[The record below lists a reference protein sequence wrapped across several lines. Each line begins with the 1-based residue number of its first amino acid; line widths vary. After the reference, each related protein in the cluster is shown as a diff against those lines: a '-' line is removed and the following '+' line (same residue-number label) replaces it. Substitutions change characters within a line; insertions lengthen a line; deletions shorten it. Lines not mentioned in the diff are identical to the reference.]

1 MPVNFDLGPIL
12 VFWETTKACR
22 LACRHCR
29 AEAIAEARPG
39 QLSTDEGRRFIK
51 DLYGFAPRL
60 PVLIFTGG
68 DPFMRE
74 DLFDLAEYARSFG
87 MPIGF
92 APSVTPL
99 LTREAAARMREVG
112 AKTVSL
118 SLDGALPE
126 THEGVRGVADHFA
139 RTAEAVELLLHE
151 GHTVQINTTVMRGNV
166 EELAGVA
173 GLVSSLGAHI
183 WEVFFLIKVGRGAEL
198 EELTPEENEDV
209 VHFLF
214 DASRYGFIV
223 RTVEAP
229 FFRRVVAS
237 RREDPDADPV
247 ERFGAGP
254 LYERLA
260 ARLRDVLGKP
270 GKTRAQSV
278 GTRDGKGI
286 LFVSHD
292 GDLYPSGFLPLR
304 LGNVRDDDVVDV
316 YRTDPVLQAI
326 RRAEFTGRCGVCGF
340 ADACGGSRARAFAA
354 SGDPLGEDPGCAYVP
369 AAPAASP

>member
-22 LACRHCR
+22 LACKHCR
-29 AEAIAEARPG
+29 AEAIAEALPG
-39 QLSTDEGRRFIK
+39 QLSTDEGRRLIK

-99 LTREAAARMREVG
+99 LTRAAAARMREVG
-112 AKTVSL
+112 AKTVSI

-139 RTAEAVELLLHE
+139 RTAEAVELLLRE
-151 GHTVQINTTVMRGNV
+151 DHTVQINTTVMRGNV
-166 EELAGVA
+166 EELADVA
-173 GLVSSLGAHI
+173 GLVSSFGAHV

-316 YRTDPVLQAI
+316 YRTDPVLRAI

-354 SGDPLGEDPGCAYVP
+354 SGDPLGEDPACAYIP
-369 AAPAASP
+369 AAPAASR